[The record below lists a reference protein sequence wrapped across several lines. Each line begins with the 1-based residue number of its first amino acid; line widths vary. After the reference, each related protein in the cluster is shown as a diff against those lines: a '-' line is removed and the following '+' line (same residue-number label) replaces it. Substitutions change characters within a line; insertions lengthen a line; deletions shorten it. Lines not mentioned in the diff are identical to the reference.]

1 MFSVSSSM
9 YLNTTCISLIQVA
22 NGGHLSLILA
32 SVFSVSSSMYLNTTC
47 ISLIQVAND
56 FSNYQLNKLMKR
68 SKLNRQLEDVRK
80 TLKSN
85 ETSVRVL
92 GGEGGGKS
100 LSCEVE
106 SNRIM
111 SSDSAHYI
119 LVKGVDLKTGSSQ
132 DELHE
137 EEKDESG
144 AKKERNDHDVMLD
157 RNDVVVNTKDDRLGT
172 RFRKELGSSLESSV
186 PQNES
191 KNERLISESTSNN
204 EAFTNET
211 SMRSRESE
219 VNVYKD
225 EPQLP
230 HTVCTTTSPSHNTS
244 TKAVLSLEP
253 VSESSQG
260 ISSFS
265 DVMVSEDGS
274 DLIPAGIATTTDS
287 QQHSTATMQG
297 SKTDDISHSTTV
309 PDSGHVELQTNDD
322 QMNSDLP
329 SLTCTSVGNERQ
341 LELKTDA
348 IEGSGI
354 GVNGEHGG
362 TGETDR
368 FGGGDGGRESGKVGE
383 SSDSGE
389 VWESG
394 GGGFE
399 IGGEVGDGS
408 GTPDI
413 GEGGEADDGSCVGDG
428 GEVGDMRDGGEVS
441 EVGVVGDG
449 DKVGDDGEVSE
460 VGDGGEI
467 SEVGDGDKV
476 GDDGEVSEVGDGG
489 EISEVGDGD
498 KVGDDGEVSEV
509 GDGGEVSEVGDG
521 GKIGV
526 VGETGVGSEVG
537 DGGEVGDN
545 GGEWEEYVL
554 QMSPSTAQ
562 FHLWQEVGELSRETQ
577 RQKRAAASLNSQVYR
592 EAQVY
597 THVYMY
603 ICAQILIND
612 RLSNL
617 LEPSLYNFLI
627 FVAFGVYVSVY
638 WSILCVCI
646 FLSMCVCVH
655 VCSVFCTL

>member
-1 MFSVSSSM
+1 MYLNTTCISLIQVANGGHLSLILASVLFTCSSM

-32 SVFSVSSSMYLNTTC
+32 SVLFTCSSMYLNTTC

-230 HTVCTTTSPSHNTS
+230 HTVCTTTSPNHNTLDC

-253 VSESSQG
+253 VSGSSQG

-265 DVMVSEDGS
+265 DVMVYEGGS
-274 DLIPAGIATTTDS
+274 DLIPAGTIITTTTDS
-287 QQHSTATMQG
+287 QQHSTAIQG
-297 SKTDDISHSTTV
+297 SKHSTTV

-322 QMNSDLP
+322 SDLP

-368 FGGGDGGRESGKVGE
+368 FGDGDGGRESGKVDMIVKVGE
-383 SSDSGE
+383 SSDSGA

-476 GDDGEVSEVGDGG
+476 GDDGEVSEVGDGH
-489 EISEVGDGD
+489 
-498 KVGDDGEVSEV
+498 KVGDDGEVSE
-509 GDGGEVSEVGDG
+509 
-521 GKIGV
+521 
-526 VGETGVGSEVG
+526 VGSEVG

-562 FHLWQEVGELSRETQ
+562 FHLRQEVGELSRETQ

-646 FLSMCVCVH
+646 FMSMCVCVH